1 MTDTMQWCRFGGH
14 CCPQKKC
21 NNSNFAW
28 VTLLSPALSHPI
40 FNQYEPHFFSDW
52 RLCAYTNYP
61 LPPGHGV
68 LTSYGKTRKLTRRFE
83 FYNWSGR
90 LKSDKFSHWE
100 NILTNFQ
107 SFFFNSRVTLIYHLV
122 FAYCFYTS

>member
-1 MTDTMQWCRFGGH
+1 MTDTMKWCRFGGH

-83 FYNWSGR
+83 FYNWSSEIRRILALG
-90 LKSDKFSHWE
+90 KYFDKLS
-100 NILTNFQ
+100 IV
-107 SFFFNSRVTLIYHLV
+107 FFNSRVTLIYHLV